1 MARYAFI
8 GLGTMGFA
16 MAGNLANQGH
26 RVRAFNRTHSTAQR
40 WLDTYQDKASGELSI
55 HTSASEAA
63 HTSDIVLLCV
73 GNDEH
78 VREQITHPEHGALS
92 SLQAG
97 ALIIDHTTT
106 SATIAEHMHQ
116 ACAQQQVRFAD
127 APVSGGQQGAEN
139 GQLVA
144 MVGCEQELWPQVQS
158 AIAPYTAKTARFG
171 DVGCGQ
177 KTKMVNQV
185 CIAGLLQGLSE
196 GLLLAQ
202 HAGLDGNAV
211 IDLIKGG
218 AAGSWQMSQRSA
230 TMLEGEYDHGF
241 AIDWM
246 IKDLGICLDEAKR
259 LNVDLPVTSIV
270 SGYYGELQALG
281 AGQCDTSA
289 LLYRLQQHTKRG
301 A

>member
-16 MAGNLANQGH
+16 MAGHLAAKGH
-26 RVRAFNRTHSTAQR
+26 TVRVFNRTHSTAQR
-40 WLDTYQDKASGELSI
+40 WLDTYQSSASGQISA
-55 HTSASEAA
+55 HTSASDAA

-78 VREQITHPEHGALS
+78 VREQITHPEHGVLRS
-92 SLQAG
+92 IQSG

-106 SATIAEHMHQ
+106 SATIAEQMHQ
-116 ACAQQQVRFAD
+116 VCTKKHVHFAD
-127 APVSGGQQGAEN
+127 APVSGGQQGAQN

-144 MVGCEQELWPQVQS
+144 MIGCEQDVWPQIQS
-158 AIAPYTAKTARFG
+158 AIAPYTAKVARFG
-171 DVGCGQ
+171 NVGCGQ

-211 IDLIKGG
+211 IDLIKDG

-246 IKDLGICLDEAKR
+246 IKDLGICLGEAKR
-259 LNVDLPVTSIV
+259 LNVDLPITNIV
-270 SGYYGELQALG
+270 SGYYSELQALG
-281 AGQCDTSA
+281 AGQYDTSA
-289 LLYRLQQHTKRG
+289 LLYRLQQHEKRG
-301 A
+301 E